1 MYRKTG
7 AAPGCS
13 PYRANDVVY
22 TSVDDEVTAIF
33 HRSELTIPQYMMS
46 TNNVEQAKR
55 NGIVTI
61 ELAMTKGKAE

>member
-13 PYRANDVVY
+13 PLRADVINQTNGQFVC
-22 TSVDDEVTAIF
+22 
-33 HRSELTIPQYMMS
+33 RSLARDGLTIPQYMMS

-55 NGIVTI
+55 NGMVTI
-61 ELAMTKGKAE
+61 ELAMTNGKAE